1 MYENNEN
8 IIVPQH
14 TGPVPRVRSEGLNVT
29 QGKHFVCIHS
39 DYKNDIASLLPI
51 LSAAHVA
58 HHASQ
63 ALLQRLNSKFQCLNL
78 KNHTLRCMH
87 VQHTVTFTRS
97 YLTQEEWDWDCEFRA
112 VVFPDERAAGAVGN
126 RDGVRTLHVT
136 LLSAGTRASLRQC
149 VDCCGSSSPEESC
162 SARGEFV

>member
-1 MYENNEN
+1 MHENNEN

-97 YLTQEEWDWDCEFRA
+97 YLTQEEWD
-112 VVFPDERAAGAVGN
+112 
-126 RDGVRTLHVT
+126 
-136 LLSAGTRASLRQC
+136 
-149 VDCCGSSSPEESC
+149 
-162 SARGEFV
+162 